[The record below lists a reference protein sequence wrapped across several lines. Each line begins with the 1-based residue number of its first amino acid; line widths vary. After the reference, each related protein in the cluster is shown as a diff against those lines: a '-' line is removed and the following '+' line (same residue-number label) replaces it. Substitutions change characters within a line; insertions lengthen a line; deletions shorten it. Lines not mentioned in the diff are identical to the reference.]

1 MHLLSHLLLCRCDK
15 TQTKT
20 NLGRKLFIS
29 ASTLQSVIEGS
40 QGMNSGWSHGGTLLT
55 GCLQALLSLLSY
67 SSQGHQPSGGT
78 AYSKQGPPLSI
89 INQESSPVQAHLV
102 EMFS

>member
-1 MHLLSHLLLCRCDK
+1 MCPSLLLCRCDK

-29 ASTLQSVIEGS
+29 ASTLQSIIEGS

-67 SSQGHQPSGGT
+67 IAQNNILLRDDTPIWDGAGSF
-78 AYSKQGPPLSI
+78 SI
-89 INQESSPVQAHLV
+89 S
-102 EMFS
+102 